1 MRALLLGHNEHVSIE
16 INDIEVKSSD
26 CEKLIGIKIDIK
38 LNFKDHLYWS
48 YLKS

>member
-1 MRALLLGHNEHVSIE
+1 MRALLVANNEHVSIE
-16 INDIEVKSSD
+16 IKYIEVKSSD
-26 CEKLIGIKIDIK
+26 CEKLIRIKIDIK

>member
-1 MRALLLGHNEHVSIE
+1 MRALLVANNEHVSIE
-16 INDIEVKSSD
+16 IIDIEVKSSD
-26 CEKLIGIKIDIK
+26 CEKLIRIKIDIK